1 MLLKV
6 AIKEIRY
13 QKAVIVSDIDVNVSA
28 GEIIAI
34 LGRNGS
40 GKSSLIKSIIGMHTN
55 WDGNIVLDDMVIQT
69 PEPDQLKALGVLY
82 LPQVDPVF
90 EKMSVRDNLKISVLN
105 QPSQLHHAI
114 ELLPDRIKNRL
125 NENASI
131 LSGGEKQLL
140 ALTMIFVSQPR
151 LVLLDE
157 PCASLSSTAA
167 EEILQHIK
175 SMVLKTNM
183 SAVIVE
189 QKVHEL
195 LVIADRALV
204 ISDGVIAYMGQVTSI
219 PKHLNMGIES

>member
-6 AIKEIRY
+6 AINEIRY
-13 QKAVIVSDIDVNVSA
+13 QRAVIVSDINIEVSA

-55 WDGNIVLDDMVIQT
+55 WDGNIILDDRVIQA
-69 PEPDQLKALGVLY
+69 PEPDQLKTLGVSY

-90 EKMSVRDNLKISVLN
+90 EKMSVRDNLKISVLK
-105 QPSQLHHAI
+105 QPAQLPYAI
-114 ELLPDRIKNRL
+114 DLLPDRIKGRL
-125 NENASI
+125 NENASV

-140 ALTMIFVSQPR
+140 ALTMIFASQPR

-157 PCASLSSTAA
+157 PCASLSTTAA

-175 SMVLKTNM
+175 SMVVKTNM
-183 SAVIVE
+183 SAMIVE

-195 LVIADRALV
+195 LTIADRALV
-204 ISDGVIAYMGQVTSI
+204 ISDGLIAYMGEAASI
-219 PKHLNMGIES
+219 PKDLNMGIES

>member
-6 AIKEIRY
+6 VIKEIRY
-13 QKAVIVSDIDVNVSA
+13 QQAVIVSDIDVAVST

-55 WDGNIVLDDMVIQT
+55 WDGNIVLDDQVIRT
-69 PEPDQLKALGVLY
+69 PEPDQLKALGISY

-90 EKMSVRDNLKISVLN
+90 EKMSVLDNLKISVLN
-105 QPSQLHHAI
+105 HPEQLPVAI
-114 ELLPDRIKNRL
+114 ELLPERIKGRL
-125 NENASI
+125 SENASL

-140 ALTMIFVSQPR
+140 ALTMIFASQPR

-157 PCASLSSTAA
+157 PCASLSTTAA
-167 EEILQHIK
+167 EEILLHIK

-183 SAVIVE
+183 SAMIVE

-195 LVIADRALV
+195 LTIADRALV
-204 ISDGVIAYMGQVTSI
+204 IADGVIAYLGEAASI
-219 PKHLNMGIES
+219 PKNLNMGIES